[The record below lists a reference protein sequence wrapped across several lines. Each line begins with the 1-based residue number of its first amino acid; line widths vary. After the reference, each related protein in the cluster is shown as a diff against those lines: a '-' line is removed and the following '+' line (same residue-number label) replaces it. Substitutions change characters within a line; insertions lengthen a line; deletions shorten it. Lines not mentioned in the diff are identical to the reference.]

1 MTEKE
6 LLDLWNRARTHLV
19 VAQLAPTFLLI
30 TTVGLVPAIRDAGT
44 FAVLATLGILLA
56 SGILGALVEFA
67 AAHEAQAVARDL
79 AAIAKPSHASLT
91 IIRFAQSEGAHAVAL
106 TGRDGGTLGTVATL
120 HINVVEQHMG
130 RIEDAHLAICHML
143 AFSFIDNES

>member
-91 IIRFAQSEGAHAVAL
+91 IIRFAPWLSVAKFVTPAIFVGIFVAL
-106 TGRDGGTLGTVATL
+106 AGALLGV
-120 HINVVEQHMG
+120 
-130 RIEDAHLAICHML
+130 
-143 AFSFIDNES
+143 

>member
-19 VAQLAPTFLLI
+19 FAQLAPTFLLI
-30 TTVGLVPAIRDAGT
+30 TTVGFVPTIRDAGT
-44 FAVLATLGILLA
+44 LAVWATIGILLA

-79 AAIAKPSHASLT
+79 SAIAKPSHTTRT
-91 IIRFAQSEGAHAVAL
+91 IIRYAPWLAVAKFV
-106 TGRDGGTLGTVATL
+106 TPAIFMGIFVA
-120 HINVVEQHMG
+120 
-130 RIEDAHLAICHML
+130 LAAAL
-143 AFSFIDNES
+143 FGV

>member
-19 VAQLAPTFLLI
+19 FAQLAPTFLLI

-44 FAVLATLGILLA
+44 FALWGALGILLA

-67 AAHEAQAVARDL
+67 AANEAQAIARDL
-79 AAIAKPSHASLT
+79 AALTSPSHAART
-91 IIRFAQSEGAHAVAL
+91 AIRHAPWLHVAKYVTPAIFVGIFVAL
-106 TGRDGGTLGTVATL
+106 TAALLGL
-120 HINVVEQHMG
+120 
-130 RIEDAHLAICHML
+130 
-143 AFSFIDNES
+143 